1 MARYYVNRSTQAD
14 GDHEVHR
21 YGCVYMPSPEGW
33 LYLGD
38 FESCVP
44 AIKKAKVVFEH
55 CDGCYYCST
64 FCHARRGPIKT
75 HRLVERRHARKITAP
90 SL

>member
-1 MARYYVNRSTQAD
+1 MARYYVNRNTQAD

-21 YGCVYMPSPEGW
+21 FGCLHMPSPEDR

-44 AIKKAKVVFEH
+44 AIKKAKAVFEH
-55 CDGCYYCST
+55 CDACYYCST
-64 FCHARRGPIKT
+64 FCHARRGAIKT
-75 HRLVERRHARKITAP
+75 HRFVERRHPRKSTGT